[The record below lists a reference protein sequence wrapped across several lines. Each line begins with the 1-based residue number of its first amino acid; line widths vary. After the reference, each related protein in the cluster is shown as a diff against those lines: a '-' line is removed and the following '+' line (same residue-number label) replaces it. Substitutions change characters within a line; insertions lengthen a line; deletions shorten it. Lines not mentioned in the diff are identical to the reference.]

1 MHDRELID
9 VGEASRLTGLDKTT
23 LYKLAR
29 ERRLRSFK
37 VLGTALRFDR
47 SDLLKLVQERP
58 EAVPDMSPPTREGE
72 MT

>member
-1 MHDRELID
+1 MEEHDLVD
-9 VGEASRLTGLDKTT
+9 VTEASRVTGLDKTT

-47 SDLLKLVQERP
+47 ADLLKLIEERP
-58 EAVPDMSPPTREGE
+58 EAQP
-72 MT
+72 